1 MFFGGVR
8 MKAAYR
14 FGILTLVLLGFAHAS
29 NAVTV
34 TFDGATDGVT
44 TFGFDADGDTVDDA
58 VFSSLTGQPFTVSG
72 PGPNQLFIQEPGLVA
87 FIVADP
93 DPEVRVEFP
102 NGAATSAGYSF
113 ALSVPCDSAG
123 PVDPSLFG
131 SIEVFDAADNSLGF
145 ASAEPVCTVTPDP
158 SGYSSFVEAEVSVTF
173 SGLASYAII
182 DFGPVSADAFIVDN
196 FNYEGRFG
204 STEPVPSMPISL
216 LLLTMLMLGGLA
228 YRHYLPKRSPAP

>member
-1 MFFGGVR
+1 

-44 TFGFDADGDTVDDA
+44 TFGFDANGDTVDDA
-58 VFSSLTGQPFTVSG
+58 VFSSLTGQPFSVSG
-72 PGPNQLFIQEPGLVA
+72 PGPNQLFIQEPGLVSW
-87 FIVADP
+87 IVADP
-93 DPEVRVEFP
+93 DPEFRVDFP

>member
-1 MFFGGVR
+1 

-58 VFSSLTGQPFTVSG
+58 VFSSLTGQPFSVTG

-87 FIVADP
+87 GIVADP
-93 DPEVRVEFP
+93 EFRVDFP

-113 ALSVPCDSAG
+113 ALSVFCFSAG

-182 DFGPVSADAFIVDN
+182 DFGPVSAGEFIVDN